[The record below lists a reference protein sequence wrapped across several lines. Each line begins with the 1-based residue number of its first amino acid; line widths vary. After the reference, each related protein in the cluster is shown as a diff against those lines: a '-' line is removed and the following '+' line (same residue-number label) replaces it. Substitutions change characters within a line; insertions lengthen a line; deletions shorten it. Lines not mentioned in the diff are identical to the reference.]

1 MKLQFKYQS
10 FQREAACAVVDA
22 FLGQPLQNA
31 FAYRMDVGKGS
42 LALEAQGFR
51 NQELQL
57 SDTQLTENIRA
68 IQTKQEL
75 QPVEHVRRDAH
86 GTLALSIEM

>member
-57 SDTQLTENIRA
+57 SDTQLPEYPSHPDEAGAAACRA
-68 IQTKQEL
+68 RAT
-75 QPVEHVRRDAH
+75 
-86 GTLALSIEM
+86 